1 MGVSAALCR
10 EGEGHNEAGPNA
22 NTALRSGETAE
33 WRGALSWRSITHK
46 TGCQEKSE
54 EENSRLE
61 GSEKMDCGDQ
71 AAKETRPAAAI
82 ECSFRRCPYTFIA
95 KIPPSR

>member
-1 MGVSAALCR
+1 MGISAALR
-10 EGEGHNEAGPNA
+10 RKGEGHNEARPNA
-22 NTALRSGETAE
+22 NPSLRSGKAAE
-33 WRGALSWRSITHK
+33 WRRALSWRSLAYQA
-46 TGCQEKSE
+46 GCQEEGE
-54 EENSRLE
+54 EENAWLE
-61 GSEKMDCGDQ
+61 GSEEMDCGDQ